1 MSILD
6 YSNESANIV
15 STWFPCVAQNLGHG
29 WPCFAATRLMQLAL
43 GQVPAC
49 KSAVST
55 TSVMT
60 GSKWQA
66 KLEGVSAVEAS
77 GMLTIHHF
85 ADPINETVS
94 HAEPD
99 FSTISSAPNA
109 DLHSD
114 SVLHIDTYSGHHQFT
129 GYFPQEV
136 IRVSVSYSFF
146 FSLYLS
152 LSFLALLLFFYLLF
166 PPVGISIHALF
177 YKTIV
182 CFADG

>member
-60 GSKWQA
+60 DSRWQA
-66 KLEGVSAVEAS
+66 KVEGVSAVEAS
-77 GMLTIHHF
+77 GMLIIHHF
-85 ADPINETVS
+85 ADPIMKPSLTRNR
-94 HAEPD
+94 
-99 FSTISSAPNA
+99 ISRQYLLPWMQIYTLILSCISILIQA
-109 DLHSD
+109 
-114 SVLHIDTYSGHHQFT
+114 THHFT
-129 GYFPQEV
+129 GYLPQEM

-152 LSFLALLLFFYLLF
+152 LSFLALLLFFGLLF
-166 PPVGISIHALF
+166 PPVGISIHA
-177 YKTIV
+177 KTIV